1 MTDKFDILI
10 FINKKDPFK
19 VTWRDMLRYFVEE
32 APAHRRISKRTL
44 HLALLELIK
53 EGYVEKSIDKK
64 TLGPVYGVTEKGKRV
79 AQKKEMERAWIEAV
93 KKATEQTLIKYI
105 ETSEEYTDY
114 AETEYDLLFDAYR
127 QILMDTFNLTKE
139 EFELLWRV
147 CLVLR
152 DSFAA
157 LSLYEDFYSFL
168 KEKKFKEIKDED
180 LAFLNDEEKAKLKQ
194 IFAKLVPAKK
204 T

>member
-10 FINKKDPFK
+10 FINKKKPFK
-19 VTWRDMLRYFVEE
+19 ATWRDMLQYFVEE
-32 APAHRRISKRTL
+32 APPHRRISKRTL

-53 EGYVEKSIDKK
+53 EGYVEKSIDQK
-64 TLGPVYGVTEKGKRV
+64 TLGPVYAITVKGEKV
-79 AQKKEMERAWIEAV
+79 ARKKEMERAWIEAV

-105 ETSEEYTDY
+105 ETSEEYADY
-114 AETEYDLLFDAYR
+114 AEKEYDLLFDAYR

-194 IFAKLVPAKK
+194 IFAKLASAKK
-204 T
+204 L